1 MTTWRTGLNI
11 ECKTFIRT
19 TTYQNKV
26 VHPSQAM
33 AASPISRRYCF
44 LYSSLHFNC
53 SRLTRKS
60 TLEQFA
66 LLVRADS
73 GVWSTP
79 PQGLIPGLHGST
91 STLCFSSSKN
101 PADTTRKSFIK
112 REDSAKTTHTNE
124 TEGTPS
130 QVRLKTTV
138 PYTQTAPEKLK
149 HFSKDWETH

>member
-19 TTYQNKV
+19 ITYQNKV

-33 AASPISRRYCF
+33 AASPISGRYCF
-44 LYSSLHFNC
+44 LYSSLHFSC
-53 SRLTRKS
+53 RKQTGKC

-66 LLVRADS
+66 LLLRAES
-73 GVWSTP
+73 RVWSRVWSLACMAASP
-79 PQGLIPGLHGST
+79 PCVSAAVRR
-91 STLCFSSSKN
+91 N

-124 TEGTPS
+124 TEGMPS

-138 PYTQTAPEKLK
+138 HCTQTAPAKLK